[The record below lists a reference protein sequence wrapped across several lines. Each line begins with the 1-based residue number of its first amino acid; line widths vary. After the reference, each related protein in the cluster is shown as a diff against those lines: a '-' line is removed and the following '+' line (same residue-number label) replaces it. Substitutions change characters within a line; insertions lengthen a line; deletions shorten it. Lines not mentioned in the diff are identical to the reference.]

1 MEAKNLINRMPR
13 WAQEMVVCFIIYL
26 FSFWC
31 LVAEKVRQLKLKSLK
46 FSKRNLINEWLM
58 ISVASVSAFL
68 VLIVVSVWL
77 LRSVGK

>member
-1 MEAKNLINRMPR
+1 MGSRDGCL
-13 WAQEMVVCFIIYL
+13 FYYL
-26 FSFWC
+26 FIYWC

-68 VLIVVSVWL
+68 VLMVVSVWL

>member
-1 MEAKNLINRMPR
+1 MGSRDGCL
-13 WAQEMVVCFIIYL
+13 FYYL